1 MAEIDSLE
9 IKITADSDKA
19 ESSLDRII
27 KKLESLQSIVKNNG
41 FENISKA
48 LSSVSTQA
56 QNINMDKIASGM
68 DKVSKKS
75 DTMAK
80 RVSKNVDEVAKK
92 NKEAADYINSA
103 LKSLQKSPLEG
114 GIGLRDKEGVAQL
127 KNQLQGFYDAYLKV
141 QNATYA
147 NKKVS
152 EESYQQFKD
161 LGQAAKDTAREFATI
176 KKYVDE
182 TTQAMAEYIRTRA
195 KSGINIG
202 DLRSEYPGMKD
213 YMADKKRAGKG
224 FYSTKGESFRRV
236 IEDMNAELDL
246 ESQGKALS
254 PDISG
259 FQRLVEIL
267 YEAKDEYLSFNEAKR
282 QFESDPGEHIT
293 QIGVKLMQMANSA
306 AAARAKIDQTAQAI
320 RELMMQGQGIPRITD
335 NIWRAEQAFN
345 ADIGKGGIKDIPP
358 LLESAETRVVA
369 IRDTFQQASDRINEA
384 TERVY
389 EFQRAIAGASQP
401 SLRDSRNDPIDVPYR
416 ISDPD
421 LNFNWD
427 MIDARAKQ
435 MEELQESADGLD
447 FAKAS
452 ASVAALGIALEKLGK
467 TLDKLGNFGIRLL
480 GLNDAISKIKSGIS
494 KLNLF
499 TPLKGVVEEYKE
511 KFDTIKEHFNDFV
524 KKFKA
529 GVTKMSA
536 FWKRA
541 MRTFTFMILR
551 KAFTQ
556 IIKDIHEA
564 TESLALFSKEMGT
577 TFNENISNAIADFKW
592 IGKAIVGA
600 FEPIINYVVPV
611 LNVLS
616 AALVKVI
623 TLLGHFFAALTG
635 QGYYMVAKKKVD
647 DYADSLKKAAKEAKK
662 SIRPFDELNLIT
674 SGNKSDTDT
683 GLNPAADWDMK
694 PVSDKMKK
702 LADKIKDIA
711 RQLFEP
717 IKKAWDRTKDYVIS
731 GFKYMTSELGKLFK
745 SIGRDFLKV
754 WQQEATVKIF
764 ENIFKIVGDIERV
777 IGNLAKR
784 FREAWDKNDKG
795 LHILENI
802 RDIIGIIIDHI
813 HNVTDYMVEWS
824 DSIDFNPLL
833 EGVENLTNSL
843 KRLADF
849 LGGVFEDVMKNV
861 VLKYIKWLAEEGSKH
876 FLDTIAEI
884 IDAFNF
890 DKIRQDLVPVEEA
903 FEKLLENIHTG
914 VTNAIGVLGKA
925 LADWMNSEN
934 FTKFMESLA
943 HIMQQI
949 TAERVEK
956 VLEALGLAILQIA
969 EAVANFVSSEGFL
982 KFIDKIGEW
991 IDSKSAEDLAG
1002 YVKGIIE
1009 LTAAFKGLGLILPIV
1024 GKGLVALAAVKFA
1037 GNITKIANALSGAN
1051 ATAGGLIPGF
1061 NAAGGV
1067 EVGGGAAASGTAAGA
1082 TFAAAFIA
1090 AVGAAVGGWNF
1101 GQWLDKKLNGDEGMG
1116 SFKEQMKG
1124 IKDSFTDGSWK
1135 DALDLWGQ
1143 DIASAWSEIGSGI
1156 AEKWNSFWDESK
1168 RQRQGALNDLSEQL
1182 SETKENTKANWEG
1195 IKNDVTQSLQT
1206 TRQNVT
1212 QDWSAIGTEIKTK
1225 LGNIKTDVSTNFS
1238 QFKADATTK
1247 LGELKTSVQTKMS
1260 EVKTSFDTTLSN
1272 IKAKFANFSLFSFGA
1287 KIINS
1292 LLSGLRSAWQSVSTF
1307 LNNKVQEI
1315 KSKFNF
1321 NFSFGASGGGVRH
1334 YATGGFP
1341 EDGWFRAS
1349 HGEMIGEFDNG
1360 QSVVANNQQIID
1372 GIKAGVIDGMM
1383 QIMPSLA
1390 QAVGGDTNVVIEGD
1404 MSKMF
1409 RAMVKENYG
1418 ANKRTFNASP
1428 LYS

>member
-1 MAEIDSLE
+1 MVLIMAEIDSLE
-9 IKITADSDKA
+9 IKITAESDKA
-19 ESSLDRII
+19 ESALDRVI
-27 KKLESLQSIVKNNG
+27 KKLESIQNLTKGKGLDGLSKSLTD
-41 FENISKA
+41 ISTK
-48 LSSVSTQA
+48 A
-56 QNINMDKIASGM
+56 QNINVDKIASGM
-68 DKVSKKS
+68 DKVAQKSVSMSKK
-75 DTMAK
+75 
-80 RVSKNVDEVAKK
+80 VSKNLDEVAQK
-92 NKEAADYINSA
+92 NKEAVKQIDKFVNGLKQPVSKSGMGLSDEGAEKTKQQILEIYNLQKRVYDFLNEHQGKTSQTLLEGWSSAFRSMSKDVEDTISRFSRAEKKVDDINAQIKDYTRNYAGGKIG
-103 LKSLQKSPLEG
+103 LKSLEGKYSKEDIAKYRDMMGSAKSKFVLGEGDTSIITFLEDLNRTLDQTDRHLEVSESG
-114 GIGLRDKEGVAQL
+114 FEQLAYILRDTK
-127 KNQLQGFYDAYLKV
+127 
-141 QNATYA
+141 
-147 NKKVS
+147 
-152 EESYQQFKD
+152 
-161 LGQAAKDTAREFATI
+161 REF
-176 KKYVDE
+176 V
-182 TTQAMAEYIRTRA
+182 
-195 KSGINIG
+195 
-202 DLRSEYPGMKD
+202 
-213 YMADKKRAGKG
+213 
-224 FYSTKGESFRRV
+224 
-236 IEDMNAELDL
+236 
-246 ESQGKALS
+246 
-254 PDISG
+254 
-259 FQRLVEIL
+259 
-267 YEAKDEYLSFNEAKR
+267 SFNESASSFKTSPAQEVSGIVQVLTDIAR
-282 QFESDPGEHIT
+282 
-293 QIGVKLMQMANSA
+293 AASA
-306 AAARAKIDQTAQAI
+306 ANYKIQQTAQAI
-320 RELMMQGQGIPRITD
+320 RDLMMQGQGIPRITD
-335 NIWRAEQAFN
+335 NIYRAEQAFN

-358 LLESAETRVVA
+358 LLESAETRIVA
-369 IRDTFQQASDRINEA
+369 IRDTFQQASDRIEEA

-389 EFQRAIAGASQP
+389 AFQSALGGANQQL
-401 SLRDSRNDPIDVPYR
+401 LRDSRNDPIDVPYR
-416 ISDPD
+416 ISDPNM
-421 LNFNWD
+421 NFNWD

-435 MEELQESADGLD
+435 MEELQGLD
-447 FAKAS
+447 FSKA
-452 ASVAALGIALEKLGK
+452 AAGAAALGIALEKLGK
-467 TLDKLGNFGIRLL
+467 TLDKLGNVGIRIL
-480 GLNDAISKIKSGIS
+480 GLNDAISKIKSSIS
-494 KLNLF
+494 KINLF

-577 TFNENISNAIADFKW
+577 SFNENISNAIADFKW

-600 FEPIINYVVPV
+600 FEPIINVVVPI

-683 GLNPAADWDMK
+683 GINPAADWDMK

-731 GFKYMTSELGKLFK
+731 GFKYMVSELGKLFK

-784 FREAWDKNDKG
+784 FREAWDEGEKG
-795 LHILENI
+795 LHIFENI
-802 RDIIGIIIDHI
+802 RDIIGILIQHI
-813 HNVTDYMVEWS
+813 RNVTEYMVEWS

-833 EGVENLTNSL
+833 EGVERLTRAL
-843 KRLADF
+843 KKVADF
-849 LGGVFEDVMKNV
+849 IGSVFEDVMKNV
-861 VLKYIKWLAEEGSKH
+861 VLKYIKWMIEEGTPH
-876 FLDTIAEI
+876 LLETITEI
-884 IDAFNF
+884 INAIDWEHLRRGLF
-890 DKIRQDLVPVEEA
+890 IVEQA
-903 FEKLLENIHTG
+903 IEKLLENIHTG
-914 VTNAIGVLGKA
+914 VTNAIGYLGKA
-925 LADWMNSEN
+925 FANFVNSEK
-934 FTKFMESLA
+934 FTKFMQALA
-943 HIMQQI
+943 HIMEQF

-969 EAVANFVSSEGFL
+969 EAVADFVSSEGFL

-1009 LTAAFKGLGLILPIV
+1009 LTAAFKGLGVVLPIV
-1024 GKGLVALAAVKFA
+1024 GKGLAAFAAVKFA
-1037 GNITKIANALSGAN
+1037 GNIAKIAKALSGAG
-1051 ATAGGLIPGF
+1051 ATGGVLPGF

-1067 EVGGGAAASGTAAGA
+1067 EAAASGTAAGA
-1082 TFAAAFIA
+1082 SFATSFIA
-1090 AVGAAVGGWNF
+1090 AVAAAFAGWNF
-1101 GQWLDKKLNGDEGMG
+1101 GQWIDKKLNGDEGMG
-1116 SFKEQMKG
+1116 SFLEQMKG

-1143 DIASAWSEIGSGI
+1143 DIASAYSEIGSDI
-1156 AEKWNSFWDESK
+1156 AGKWSEFWAKSKEENERANSD
-1168 RQRQGALNDLSEQL
+1168 LNKQL
-1182 SETKENTKANWEG
+1182 SETKSNIKANWEG

-1349 HGEMIGEFDNG
+1349 HGEMIGQFDNG
-1360 QSVVANNQQIID
+1360 QSVVANNQQIVD
-1372 GIKAGVIDGMM
+1372 GIKAGVVDGMM
-1383 QIMPSLA
+1383 QILPSLA

-1404 MSKMF
+1404 MNKIF
-1409 RAMVKENYG
+1409 RAIVKENYG